1 MEKEGLTMKK
11 LTLGLIL
18 VLVLLLIV
26 ACNKKEEAIA
36 VQPEEIED
44 SERQVEEPA
53 EEVEKPKE
61 IIYKNEFPLTGL
73 GTNEDIEH
81 RAIGVMIENSIS
93 ARPQSGLYQA
103 DLVYEVLSEGTITR
117 LLSFFHSEKP
127 EVIGPVRSARD
138 YYIHLNNGY
147 KAIYVSA
154 GGSPG
159 AFAMINSGQVDY
171 IHGLNYD
178 GRNLWRS
185 KERKAP
191 HNLYTDYENLI
202 SAAKHANHSLTTP
215 VPALPFLKAD
225 TSVEGKEEAVEISIN
240 YGSNTNNVVYK
251 YVKDKNHYI
260 RIVGGEQS
268 LDLET
273 KNPVVIENI
282 FIVEMSHRVI
292 DSDGRRAINTTSGG
306 EGLLIQNGV
315 YQRLQWKN
323 IDGQILPMQ
332 DGEIVGFVKGKTWIN
347 VVPSLDGNTNIVK

>member
-1 MEKEGLTMKK
+1 MKK

-18 VLVLLLIV
+18 VVLLLLIT
-26 ACNKKEEAIA
+26 ACNKKEETIA
-36 VQPEEIED
+36 VQPEEPEQQVD
-44 SERQVEEPA
+44 EPVEEPEPEPD
-53 EEVEKPKE
+53 EEPKE
-61 IIYKNEFPLTGL
+61 IIYKNEFPLTGI

-138 YYIHLNNGY
+138 YYIRLNNGY

-202 SAAKHANHSLTTP
+202 SAAKHAKHSLTTP
-215 VPALPFLKAD
+215 VPALPFVEED
-225 TSVEGKEEAVEISIN
+225 TNVEGKEEAVEISIN

-251 YVKDKNHYI
+251 YVKDKDHYV

-273 KNPVVIENI
+273 KNPVVINNI

-292 DSDGRRAINTTSGG
+292 DSDLRRAINTTSGG

-332 DGEIVGFVKGKTWIN
+332 EGEIVGFVKGKTWIN
-347 VVPSLDGNTNIVK
+347 VVPSLDGNIAITK